1 MECNLE
7 HSRCPVCGSKKF
19 RNSKVLWPELI
30 EDWELNAEEAAYVDR
45 QQGFSCGSC
54 GNNLR
59 SMVLAKAILSRL
71 GETEPMK
78 VVARRFRYRNLRILE
93 INEAGNLTPFL
104 KLFPRHQLVTYPE
117 SDMTKLDFSDETWDL
132 LIHSETLEHVPEP
145 LVGLKEC
152 RRILRKGGACIFT
165 IPIIVG
171 RMTRSREGL
180 KDSYHGDPK
189 NASPDYKVVTEFG
202 ADAWAFAI
210 SAGFDSCRIH
220 VMDYPA
226 GIAIEAIK

>member
-1 MECNLE
+1 MEFMLRD
-7 HSRCPVCGSKKF
+7 SMCPICGSGKF
-19 RNSKVLWPELI
+19 RNSKVLWPELV
-30 EDWELNAEEAAYVDR
+30 EAWELNAEETAYIDR
-45 QQGFSCGSC
+45 QQGLACESC

-59 SMVLAKAILSRL
+59 SMVLAKSILTRL
-71 GETEPMK
+71 GETK
-78 VVARRFRYRNLRILE
+78 TLQQIAGRFRYRNLRILE

-104 KLFPRHQLVTYPE
+104 QVFPRHELVSYPD
-117 SDMTKLDFSDETWDL
+117 SDMTKLDFKDDTWDL
-132 LIHSETLEHVPEP
+132 VIHSETLEHVPEP
-145 LVGLKEC
+145 VAGIKEC
-152 RRILRKGGACIFT
+152 RRILRRGGACIFT

-189 NASPDYKVVTEFG
+189 IASPDYKVVTEFG
-202 ADAWAFAI
+202 ADAWTFVI